1 MRSKSVL
8 ILILGLMLGAIG
20 ISRAQAP
27 LTLMPYTNQWRY
39 LVTNALPVG
48 WSASNYP
55 AANGWPLGSAVLAFP
70 ADEAMPAGVPQPPAN
85 TVLMTNFNSMIVT
98 SFYFRTSIT
107 LASAPNQLII
117 TGSAVIDDG
126 AVIYV
131 NGREVQRVRM
141 PAAPAVINHNT
152 LASAGGD
159 VGARI
164 DTFALASSNFVQGA
178 NVIAAEVHQDAH
190 TSSDVVF
197 GMQVT
202 AQLVQ
207 PIVIT
212 SQPQDQTVDV
222 GLPATFSVT
231 ATGTTP
237 RYQWYTN
244 NVPVFNQTNS
254 TFTINATTL
263 VMNGRI
269 VHVVVTNLIS
279 NVRSDNAVLTVV
291 QDRNGPVMLSAVAN
305 TTNEILIRFNENV
318 TQLSATN
325 RSNYVVHL
333 LGTTTTLV
341 TTQVAWGV
349 NTSRLRIDGSM
360 NPNSNYVVCIYNI
373 ADQAAGNITS
383 GDCIGIS
390 GLPLTNDVFSLG
402 SVGWRYADFITDD
415 RMDHTNWTSLSFRED
430 PNDWGNGFGIFWF
443 DQVGFN
449 PTCSSPGTEII
460 NFPETQYFRKRFDLL
475 STFGTG
481 VTARLTYL
489 ADDAAVFYINGTEIY
504 RTPNMPQGPVLY
516 TTRPMGAG
524 TENSCTVISPA
535 INGNILR
542 VGSNMFAVEL
552 HQVPDEA
559 QNNDMVFDTA
569 LQFLYRLTPTVPA
582 LNVARTY
589 TTNQGQITATNSVVT
604 WVGTGWIFQHAVN
617 PFGPW
622 TNITAGVVVVQG
634 TNRYSTIVPQLGP
647 RRFYRLKNP

>member
-1 MRSKSVL
+1 MRSKNHLTL
-8 ILILGLMLGAIG
+8 IFGLLMLAGIG
-20 ISRAQAP
+20 VSQAQTQI
-27 LTLMPYTNQWRY
+27 TLMQWTNQWRY

-107 LASAPNQLII
+107 LASPPNQLLI

-131 NGREVQRVRM
+131 NGREVQRIRM
-141 PAAPAVINHNT
+141 PAAPAAINHNT

-164 DTFALASSNFVQGA
+164 DTFAIASSNFVQGA

-197 GMQVT
+197 GMQLA

-222 GLPATFSVT
+222 GLSATFSVT
-231 ATGTTP
+231 ATGTNP

-244 NVPVFNQTNS
+244 NVLVPLQTNS
-254 TFTINATTL
+254 AFTINATTL
-263 VMNGRI
+263 AMNGRI
-269 VHVVVTNLIS
+269 VHVVVTNQIS

-291 QDRNGPVMLSAVAN
+291 ADRNGPLMLSAI
-305 TTNEILIRFNENV
+305 TTASNAFEIRFNENIAAPN
-318 TQLSATN
+318 ATN
-325 RSNYVVHL
+325 TSSTNTLNYIVRI
-333 LGTTTTLV
+333 LGTTNTLV
-341 TTQVAWGV
+341 VTQAQWGI
-349 NTSRLRIDGSM
+349 NLSRLRVSGNFD
-360 NPNSNYVVCIYNI
+360 PNTNYVVCAYNMQ
-373 ADQAAGNITS
+373 DQLGNVTGS
-383 GDCIGIS
+383 DCIGIT
-390 GLPLTNDVFSLG
+390 GLALTNDVFSLA
-402 SVGWRYADFITDD
+402 SPGWRFADFITDN
-415 RMDHTNWTSLSFRED
+415 RMDLTNWTSLSFRED
-430 PNDWGNGFGIFWF
+430 PNDWADGFGIFWF
-443 DQVGFN
+443 DQVNFN
-449 PTCSSPGTEII
+449 PQCSSLGTGIA

-504 RTPNMPQGPVLY
+504 RTPNMPQGPVIY
-516 TTRPMGAG
+516 STRPTSAG
-524 TENSCTVISPA
+524 PENSCQVASPA

-542 VGSNMFAVEL
+542 VGSNVFAVEL
-552 HQVPDEA
+552 HQVPSEGA
-559 QNNDMVFDTA
+559 NNDMVFDAA
-569 LQFLYRLTPTVPA
+569 LQFLYRVTPTIPA
-582 LNVARTY
+582 LTIRRAQ
-589 TTNQGQITATNSVVT
+589 TTIFVE
-604 WVGTGWIFQHAVN
+604 WVGTGWQLQHAVN
-617 PFGPW
+617 PAGSW
-622 TNITAGVVVVQG
+622 TNLTSSPVGG
-634 TNRYSTIVPQLGP
+634 SNRYSGNLGTLGP